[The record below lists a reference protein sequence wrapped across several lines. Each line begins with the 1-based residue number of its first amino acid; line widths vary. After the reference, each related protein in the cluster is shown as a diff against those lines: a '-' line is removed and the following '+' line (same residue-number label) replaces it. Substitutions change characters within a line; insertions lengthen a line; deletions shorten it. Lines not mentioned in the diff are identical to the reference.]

1 MILTIHGRLL
11 IIVIIQSKLQS
22 LVIDIDF
29 FIGCSTV
36 KIERVK
42 DQYLFYYNLREIEKL
57 KLHILILYIKC
68 VSIFW

>member
-11 IIVIIQSKLQS
+11 IIAIIQSKLQS